1 MGCEREALRSEAQH
15 DVNVSADY
23 FVCKHSHWQRR
34 RWKDASRH
42 GQSRHWPISLPPLPP
57 WTSVFL
63 TGSFSEIDTPAA
75 SDLHGFAAP
84 CYDLHL
90 GLSHAWLAVRN
101 GAHRETWMFTF
112 LLTRW
117 RTASYFRLLP
127 WCPKPW
133 AFSTGPL
140 WLIACLAWINIHVRL
155 KKWDIKTQRKSLHC
169 SGKGSW
175 LDQSGQK
182 KSVPISKRATGE
194 YIHTCK

>member
-1 MGCEREALRSEAQH
+1 MTWTLAQTILYVNTHTGSADAGKMHHAMVSHAIGPFLCLRCPCER
-15 DVNVSADY
+15 
-23 FVCKHSHWQRR
+23 
-34 RWKDASRH
+34 ASF
-42 GQSRHWPISLPPLPP
+42 SP
-57 WTSVFL
+57 
-63 TGSFSEIDTPAA
+63 GSFSEIDTPAA

-84 CYDLHL
+84 CYDLRL
-90 GLSHAWLAVRN
+90 GLGHAWLAVRS

-127 WCPKPW
+127 WCPKPR

-155 KKWDIKTQRKSLHC
+155 KKWDIKTQCKSVHF

-175 LDQSGQK
+175 FDQSGQK
-182 KSVPISKRATGE
+182 VCSNF
-194 YIHTCK
+194 